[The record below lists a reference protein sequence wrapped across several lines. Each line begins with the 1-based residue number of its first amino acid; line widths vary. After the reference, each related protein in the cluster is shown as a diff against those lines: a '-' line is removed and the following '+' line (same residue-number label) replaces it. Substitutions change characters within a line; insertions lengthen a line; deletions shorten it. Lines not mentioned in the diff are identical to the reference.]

1 MIFEKL
7 AALLSEQFGVDVDSI
22 TMDTSFED
30 LGADSL
36 DIVEMTMAVEEEFGL
51 EDMDEEDLSGISTV
65 ADLVRYLKSKLED
78 GRNQRDRSPASR
90 RGSGFEREDRPWRH
104 WKKSWVT
111 GLPTGPFWK
120 TPSPTAPTPTRTR
133 PRDCRAMSG
142 WNFWGTLCLV
152 WSWPTTCSAP
162 TPTCR
167 KGI

>member
-22 TMDTSFED
+22 TIDTSFED

-78 GRNQRDRSPASR
+78 
-90 RGSGFEREDRPWRH
+90 
-104 WKKSWVT
+104 
-111 GLPTGPFWK
+111 
-120 TPSPTAPTPTRTR
+120 
-133 PRDCRAMSG
+133 
-142 WNFWGTLCLV
+142 
-152 WSWPTTCSAP
+152 
-162 TPTCR
+162 
-167 KGI
+167 

>member
-65 ADLVRYLKSKLED
+65 ADLVRYLTSKLED
-78 GRNQRDRSPASR
+78 
-90 RGSGFEREDRPWRH
+90 
-104 WKKSWVT
+104 
-111 GLPTGPFWK
+111 
-120 TPSPTAPTPTRTR
+120 
-133 PRDCRAMSG
+133 
-142 WNFWGTLCLV
+142 
-152 WSWPTTCSAP
+152 
-162 TPTCR
+162 
-167 KGI
+167 

>member
-1 MIFEKL
+1 MNFEKL

-78 GRNQRDRSPASR
+78 
-90 RGSGFEREDRPWRH
+90 
-104 WKKSWVT
+104 
-111 GLPTGPFWK
+111 
-120 TPSPTAPTPTRTR
+120 
-133 PRDCRAMSG
+133 
-142 WNFWGTLCLV
+142 
-152 WSWPTTCSAP
+152 
-162 TPTCR
+162 
-167 KGI
+167 

>member
-7 AALLSEQFGVDVDSI
+7 AALLTEQIGVDVDSI

-78 GRNQRDRSPASR
+78 
-90 RGSGFEREDRPWRH
+90 
-104 WKKSWVT
+104 
-111 GLPTGPFWK
+111 
-120 TPSPTAPTPTRTR
+120 
-133 PRDCRAMSG
+133 
-142 WNFWGTLCLV
+142 
-152 WSWPTTCSAP
+152 
-162 TPTCR
+162 
-167 KGI
+167 

>member
-30 LGADSL
+30 LGADSM

-78 GRNQRDRSPASR
+78 
-90 RGSGFEREDRPWRH
+90 
-104 WKKSWVT
+104 
-111 GLPTGPFWK
+111 
-120 TPSPTAPTPTRTR
+120 
-133 PRDCRAMSG
+133 
-142 WNFWGTLCLV
+142 
-152 WSWPTTCSAP
+152 
-162 TPTCR
+162 
-167 KGI
+167 

>member
-1 MIFEKL
+1 MNIFEKL

-78 GRNQRDRSPASR
+78 
-90 RGSGFEREDRPWRH
+90 
-104 WKKSWVT
+104 
-111 GLPTGPFWK
+111 
-120 TPSPTAPTPTRTR
+120 
-133 PRDCRAMSG
+133 
-142 WNFWGTLCLV
+142 
-152 WSWPTTCSAP
+152 
-162 TPTCR
+162 
-167 KGI
+167 

>member
-30 LGADSL
+30 LGVDSL

-78 GRNQRDRSPASR
+78 
-90 RGSGFEREDRPWRH
+90 
-104 WKKSWVT
+104 
-111 GLPTGPFWK
+111 
-120 TPSPTAPTPTRTR
+120 
-133 PRDCRAMSG
+133 
-142 WNFWGTLCLV
+142 
-152 WSWPTTCSAP
+152 
-162 TPTCR
+162 
-167 KGI
+167 

>member
-65 ADLVRYLKSKLED
+65 ADLIRYLKSKLED
-78 GRNQRDRSPASR
+78 
-90 RGSGFEREDRPWRH
+90 
-104 WKKSWVT
+104 
-111 GLPTGPFWK
+111 
-120 TPSPTAPTPTRTR
+120 
-133 PRDCRAMSG
+133 
-142 WNFWGTLCLV
+142 
-152 WSWPTTCSAP
+152 
-162 TPTCR
+162 
-167 KGI
+167 